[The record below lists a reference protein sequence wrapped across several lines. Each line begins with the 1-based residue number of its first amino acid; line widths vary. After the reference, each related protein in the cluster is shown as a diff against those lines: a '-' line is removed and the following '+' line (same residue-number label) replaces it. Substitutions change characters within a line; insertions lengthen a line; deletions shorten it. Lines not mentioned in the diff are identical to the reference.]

1 MERQNN
7 QKWYQYQKYR
17 YLPLHF
23 TFCNRR
29 MRCLAPTRDSR
40 THISRTVHPGVPPSH
55 LRERSTGRT
64 TRRVLLQA
72 ERHSESHAFRRSVF
86 LRPQGKVH
94 RLRSWRRAAGKAR
107 ITLGAMPGR
116 APVILQS
123 SLSSES
129 IGLRLICG
137 RDKQQRA

>member
-17 YLPLHF
+17 YFPLHF

-29 MRCLAPTRDSR
+29 MRCLAPTRDQGRISHAPCTLACLR
-40 THISRTVHPGVPPSH
+40 HI
-55 LRERSTGRT
+55 LERSTGRT

-72 ERHSESHAFRRSVF
+72 ERHSESHAFQRSVF
-86 LRPQGKVH
+86 LRPQRKVH

>member
-1 MERQNN
+1 M
-7 QKWYQYQKYR
+7 
-17 YLPLHF
+17 
-23 TFCNRR
+23 
-29 MRCLAPTRDSR
+29 
-40 THISRTVHPGVPPSH
+40 HPGVPPSH

-123 SLSSES
+123 SLSSDS

-137 RDKQQRA
+137 RDKQQRAYREARTEHEHHRMELHRSPSLCELVLNDGHATRPELWLARFT